1 MNDATR
7 TETLRHAVQSTTM
20 HGGPT
25 ADRYQSALERYLA
38 AVSRPDSPAA
48 SVGYRVVGRH
58 MTDVS
63 VRDVMTTDVVSVG
76 EDAPFSA
83 IVAALATSRLGAVP
97 VVDDDGRIA
106 GIVSESDLI
115 SRVLADPASGGTI
128 HGGFAGSRATRVKAR
143 AETARTLMS
152 TPPVTIH
159 ARDSIVDAARTAAR
173 AHVRRLPVVT
183 DDGSLVGMV
192 TRSDLLGVF
201 LRSDPEIHE
210 HVVEVIKQ
218 SCAVDPS
225 TVEVSVQDGVVSL
238 HGQLERRGQ
247 LRPFLDAIRAVAGVV
262 SVHDDHLTYRHD
274 DIMSPAPRAPLY

>member
-1 MNDATR
+1 MNDTTR
-7 TETLRHAVQSTTM
+7 TETLRSAQQSTTT
-20 HGGPT
+20 HVGPT

-38 AVSRPDSPAA
+38 AVSSPDTPATY
-48 SVGYRVVGRH
+48 VGYRVVGRH
-58 MTDVS
+58 MKDVS
-63 VRDVMTTDVVSVG
+63 VRDVMTTDVVSVD
-76 EDAPFSA
+76 EDAPFKA
-83 IVAALATSRLGAVP
+83 IVAALAKSRLGAVP

-128 HGGFAGSRATRVKAR
+128 PGGFAERRATRVKAR

-152 TPPVTIH
+152 TPPVTTR
-159 ARDSIVDAARTAAR
+159 ATASIVDAARTAAR

-201 LRSDPEIHE
+201 LRSDADIHE
-210 HVVEVIKQ
+210 HIIDVIKQ
-218 SCAVDPS
+218 CCAIDPS
-225 TVEVSVQDGVVSL
+225 TVEVSVEDGVVNL

-247 LRPFLDAIRAVAGVV
+247 IRPFVDAIRAVAGVV
-262 SVHDDHLTYRHD
+262 SVHDHLTYRHD
-274 DIMSPAPRAPLY
+274 DTIFPAPRAPLY